1 MPILLNAIREGIER
15 AEASGTT
22 RYKIAK
28 DTGISQA
35 ALSRFV
41 NGERGL
47 GVELVE
53 RLADYLGLEIV
64 IREKRTRKG
73 K

>member
-1 MPILLNAIREGIER
+1 MSMLLDAIKDGIAR
-15 AEASGTT
+15 AEASGIT
-22 RYKIAK
+22 RYQMSK

-47 GVELVE
+47 GVDLVE
-53 RLADYLGLEIV
+53 RLAEYLGLEIV
-64 IREKRTRKG
+64 IRVKRTRKG